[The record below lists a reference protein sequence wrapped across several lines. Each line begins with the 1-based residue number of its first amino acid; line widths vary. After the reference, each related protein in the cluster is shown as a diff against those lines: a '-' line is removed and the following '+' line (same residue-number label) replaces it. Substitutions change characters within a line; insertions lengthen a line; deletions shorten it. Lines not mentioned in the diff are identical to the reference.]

1 MQSELFQTHE
11 EDSRIWEIS
20 ELNSSIRKVLE
31 KNFSQVWVRGE
42 VSNLKAHSSGHYYF
56 QLKDN
61 SAQIK
66 AVLFRGDARNLP
78 QSPQEGTQYLAFG
91 DITAYEPRGDYQIRV
106 RHLMQD
112 GIGNLRLEFERLKL
126 LLEKEGLFEPEN
138 KKLIPSFP
146 IRIGL
151 ITSPEG
157 AAIHD
162 FLTILERRHWKGEV
176 FLFPSLVQGSLAPA
190 NLIKAFGQI
199 NQFSPSL
206 DLIVISRGGGSVEDL
221 WAFNDEKLVRTISAS
236 QIPVISAVGHQT
248 DFVLSDFVADLRA
261 ETPSAAAELISS
273 LYLEEIEKASFLEKR
288 LEEIKSNYFHN
299 LHDQL
304 ELLKAKLKFGS
315 PKNKIERSEQQ
326 LDDLENRLNTSAK
339 RILEKESQKLCYL
352 RSRLEGSSLQN
363 TLEKGFTYIRG
374 QNGEIIKDGKALPT
388 GTKVSVT
395 FRDGNLGM
403 TAN

>member
-176 FLFPSLVQGSLAPA
+176 FLFPSLVQGSLAAA

-199 NQFSPSL
+199 DQFSPSL

-288 LEEIKSNYFHN
+288 LEEIKCNYFHN
-299 LHDQL
+299 LNDQL

-326 LDDLENRLNTSAK
+326 LDDLENRLTTSAK